1 MKCSNFPVNNLIN
14 AVIAL
19 AQEKRELP
27 PIMKRKNPFSE
38 NAIQRHN
45 STNAKQY
52 LDLKHDITARKV
64 AKNVRYQT
72 SSIRIRPSHYL
83 NALEHYAPP
92 LLANL
97 SSQT

>member
-1 MKCSNFPVNNLIN
+1 MKYSDFPVNNLIN
-14 AVIAL
+14 AAIAL
-19 AQEKRELP
+19 AQEKRESP

-38 NAIQRHN
+38 NVVQHHN

-83 NALEHYAPP
+83 NGLEHYVLP
-92 LLANL
+92 LLAHL